1 MKNNLF
7 YVLLLLLL
15 LTSCSKDTT
24 FTISQ
29 DAVGTISKETKMSEL
44 EALFPND
51 SLADYNTSSQYKNL
65 ASGVSIYEK
74 GGNKLLRIIPKEK
87 DENSLIENIQFFDKR
102 YTTEKGISLE
112 STFKDI
118 KNAYTIKRI
127 DNLLDMVVVF
137 VNESDAYF
145 TIDKKHL
152 PSDLMFNTSSKVE
165 QTQIPEDT
173 PLKYLKVGW

>member
-1 MKNNLF
+1 MKNYLF
-7 YVLLLLLL
+7 CTLILLLSLA
-15 LTSCSKDTT
+15 SCGKDTT

-29 DAVGTISKETKMSEL
+29 DAVGAISKETKMSEL

-87 DENSLIENIQFFDKR
+87 DENSLIQNIQFFDKR
-102 YTTEKGISLE
+102 YTTEKGIHLE
-112 STFKDI
+112 STFNDI

-165 QTQIPEDT
+165 QTQIPDNA